1 MYNGLPI
8 ATNKISIEEQK
19 SIRHHLLGFISL
31 HERPWEVA
39 SFRQNATQAIEEI
52 NSRGKIPILVGGTHY
67 YTQALLFKDDIIE
80 APPADVARQDWEQ
93 VWPILGASTEEMIEE
108 LRKVDPVMAA
118 RWHPKERRRI
128 KRSLEIY
135 LTTGKR
141 ASETYQQQRQRK
153 NEMFSKLFA
162 TSADQ
167 AASSTEEPSPVNVSS
182 LHYDTLIF
190 WTHVDS
196 GVLKSRL
203 EDRVEAMVLKGLI
216 VEAQLMF
223 EHLQAFDFG
232 EEAGKSDTGIRT
244 AIGYKEFLP
253 YLLAQKA
260 GNNTT
265 EELEN
270 LMKEGIERTKIGT
283 RQYARQQ
290 IRWIRNKLLRALE
303 NERLDRT
310 LFLLDGTDLSQ
321 RSRTVDAVAH
331 VIMEKFLNG
340 ETLPL
345 PKSIST
351 TAEQMLLTKE
361 KEDLYARYCD
371 ACGKTMM
378 SGEQWAFHIKGRPHL
393 RAVKCNKDS
402 RTSYSQPIS
411 ATEDSWTLYLL
422 QDLRLNISNRCHA
435 RGPGSRSSRSS
446 PAETWW
452 TRRVQMKMQ
461 MITKS

>member
-1 MYNGLPI
+1 MYSGLPI

-39 SFRQNATQAIEEI
+39 SFRHNATQVVEEI
-52 NSRGKIPILVGGTHY
+52 HARGKIPILVGGTHY

-80 APPADVARQDWEQ
+80 GPPVDVARQEWEKT
-93 VWPILGASTEEMIEE
+93 WPILGASTEEMIEE
-108 LRKVDPVMAA
+108 LRKVDPIMAE

-141 ASETYQQQRQRK
+141 ASETYQQQRLRRS
-153 NEMFSKLFA
+153 EMFSKSFA
-162 TSADQ
+162 NSAGQ
-167 AASSTEEPSPVNVSS
+167 PASSNEEPCTVNVSS
-182 LHYDTLIF
+182 LVYDTLIF

-216 VEAQLMF
+216 PEAQSMF
-223 EHLQAFDFG
+223 QRLQACGFG
-232 EEAGKSDTGIRT
+232 EEAGQSDIGIRT

-253 YLLAQKA
+253 YLIGQQADNK
-260 GNNTT
+260 TT

-270 LMKEGIERTKIGT
+270 MIKEGIERTKIGT

-290 IRWIRNKLLRALE
+290 IRWIRNRLLRGLE
-303 NERLDRT
+303 NESLDRT
-310 LFLLDGTDLSQ
+310 LYLLDGTDLSQ
-321 RSRTVDAVAH
+321 RPITVDAVAH

-361 KEDLYARYCD
+361 KEDLYARHCD
-371 ACGKTMM
+371 TCGKTMM
-378 SGEQWAFHIKGRPHL
+378 SGEQWILHVKGKPHL
-393 RAVKCNKDS
+393 RAVKPNKDS
-402 RTSYSQPIS
+402 RALYSRPVP
-411 ATEDSWTLYLL
+411 ATEVS
-422 QDLRLNISNRCHA
+422 
-435 RGPGSRSSRSS
+435 
-446 PAETWW
+446 
-452 TRRVQMKMQ
+452 
-461 MITKS
+461 

>member
-39 SFRQNATQAIEEI
+39 LFRHNATQVIEEI
-52 NSRGKIPILVGGTHY
+52 HARGKLPILVGGTHY
-67 YTQALLFKDDIIE
+67 YTQALLFKEEIIE
-80 APPADVARQDWEQ
+80 GSPADVARQDWEQ
-93 VWPILGASTEEMIEE
+93 MWPILGASTEEMIEE

-153 NEMFSKLFA
+153 SEMFSNSFV
-162 TSADQ
+162 TSTGQ
-167 AASSTEEPSPVNVSS
+167 TASLNKEPSTVNVSS
-182 LHYDTLIF
+182 LRYDTLIF

-196 GVLKSRL
+196 GVLKSQL
-203 EDRVEAMVLKGLI
+203 EDRVEAMVSKGLI
-216 VEAQLMF
+216 VEAKLLF
-223 EHLQAFDFG
+223 EQLQAFGFRED
-232 EEAGKSDTGIRT
+232 AGKSDMGIRT

-253 YLLAQKA
+253 YLIAQKSNI
-260 GNNTT
+260 NNADD
-265 EELEN
+265 LEN

-283 RQYARQQ
+283 RQYARLQ

-310 LFLLDGTDLSQ
+310 LFVLDGTDLSQ
-321 RSRTVDAVAH
+321 RSSTVDAVAH

-345 PKSIST
+345 PKSVSP

-361 KEDLYARYCD
+361 KEDLYARHCD

-378 SGEQWAFHIKGRPHL
+378 SGEQWFLHIKGKPHL
-393 RAVKCNKDS
+393 RAVKQDS
-402 RTSYSQPIS
+402 HASYSRPIS
-411 ATEDSWTLYLL
+411 ATKYS
-422 QDLRLNISNRCHA
+422 
-435 RGPGSRSSRSS
+435 
-446 PAETWW
+446 
-452 TRRVQMKMQ
+452 
-461 MITKS
+461 

>member
-39 SFRQNATQAIEEI
+39 SFRRNATQVVEEI
-52 NSRGKIPILVGGTHY
+52 HARGKIPILVGGTHY

-80 APPADVARQDWEQ
+80 GPPVDVARQEWEKT
-93 VWPILGASTEEMIEE
+93 WPILGASTEEMIEE
-108 LRKVDPVMAA
+108 LRKVDPIMAD

-141 ASETYQQQRQRK
+141 ASETYQQQRLRRS
-153 NEMFSKLFA
+153 ETFSKSFPN
-162 TSADQ
+162 SAGKP
-167 AASSTEEPSPVNVSS
+167 ASSNEEPCTVNVSS
-182 LHYDTLIF
+182 LVYDTLIF

-203 EDRVEAMVLKGLI
+203 EDRVEAMVLKGL
-216 VEAQLMF
+216 VPEAQSMF
-223 EHLQAFDFG
+223 QHLQACGFG
-232 EEAGKSDTGIRT
+232 EEAGKSDIGIRT

-253 YLLAQKA
+253 YLEGQKA
-260 GNNTT
+260 DNKTT

-270 LMKEGIERTKIGT
+270 MIKEGIERTKIGT

-290 IRWIRNKLLRALE
+290 IRWIRNKLLRGLE
-303 NERLDRT
+303 NESLDRT
-310 LFLLDGTDLSQ
+310 LYLLDGTDLSQ
-321 RSRTVDAVAH
+321 RPLTVDAVAH

-340 ETLPL
+340 ETLPF

-351 TAEQMLLTKE
+351 TAEQMLLTKG
-361 KEDLYARYCD
+361 KEDLYARHCD

-378 SGEQWAFHIKGRPHL
+378 SGEQWILHVKGKPHL
-393 RAVKCNKDS
+393 RAVKPNKGS
-402 RTSYSQPIS
+402 RALYSRPVP
-411 ATEDSWTLYLL
+411 ATEVS
-422 QDLRLNISNRCHA
+422 
-435 RGPGSRSSRSS
+435 
-446 PAETWW
+446 
-452 TRRVQMKMQ
+452 
-461 MITKS
+461 

>member
-1 MYNGLPI
+1 MAQRFHGEIINGDSIQMYNGLPI
-8 ATNKISIEEQK
+8 ASNKISIEEQK
-19 SIRHHLLGFISL
+19 SIRHHLLDFISL
-31 HERPWEVA
+31 HERPWDVA
-39 SFRQNATQAIEEI
+39 SFRQNATQVVEEI
-52 NSRGKIPILVGGTHY
+52 QARGKLPILVGGTHY
-67 YTQALLFKDDIIE
+67 YTQALLFKEDIIE
-80 APPADVARQDWEQ
+80 GSPADVARQDWEQ
-93 VWPILGASTEEMIEE
+93 MWPILGASTEEMIEE

-153 NEMFSKLFA
+153 SEMFSNSFN
-162 TSADQ
+162 TSTGQ
-167 AASSTEEPSPVNVSS
+167 TASSNEEPPTVNVSS
-182 LHYDTLIF
+182 LQYDTLIF

-196 GVLKSRL
+196 SVLKSRL
-203 EDRVEAMVLKGLI
+203 EDRVGAMVSKGLI
-216 VEAQLMF
+216 VEAKSLF
-223 EHLQAFDFG
+223 EQLQAFGFW
-232 EEAGKSDTGIRT
+232 EEAGKSDMGIRT

-253 YLLAQKA
+253 YLIAQKSDI
-260 GNNTT
+260 NNA
-265 EELEN
+265 EDLEN

-331 VIMEKFLNG
+331 VIMEKFLTG

-345 PKSIST
+345 PKSVST

-361 KEDLYARYCD
+361 KEDLYARHCD

-378 SGEQWAFHIKGRPHL
+378 SGEQWFFHIKGKPHL
-393 RAVKCNKDS
+393 RAVKPGKDQNS
-402 RTSYSQPIS
+402 RASYCRPIS
-411 ATEDSWTLYLL
+411 ATEYS
-422 QDLRLNISNRCHA
+422 
-435 RGPGSRSSRSS
+435 
-446 PAETWW
+446 
-452 TRRVQMKMQ
+452 
-461 MITKS
+461 

>member
-8 ATNKISIEEQK
+8 ATNKISIKEQK

-39 SFRQNATQAIEEI
+39 SFRKNATQVVEEI
-52 NSRGKIPILVGGTHY
+52 HSRGKIPILVGGTHY

-80 APPADVARQDWEQ
+80 GPPVVVARQEWEKT
-93 VWPILGASTEEMIEE
+93 WPILGASTEEMIEE
-108 LRKVDPVMAA
+108 LRKVDPIMAE

-141 ASETYQQQRQRK
+141 ASETYQQQRLRK
-153 NEMFSKLFA
+153 SEMFSKSVA
-162 TSADQ
+162 KSAVQ
-167 AASSTEEPSPVNVSS
+167 SASSNEEPSTVNVSS
-182 LHYDTLIF
+182 LVYDTLIF

-203 EDRVEAMVLKGLI
+203 EDRVETMVLKGLI
-216 VEAQLMF
+216 PEVQSMF
-223 EHLQAFDFG
+223 DRLQAFGFG
-232 EEAGKSDTGIRT
+232 EESGKSDIGIRT

-253 YLLAQKA
+253 YLVRQKA
-260 GNNTT
+260 DNKTT
-265 EELEN
+265 EELEI
-270 LMKEGIERTKIGT
+270 LIKEGIERTKIGT

-290 IRWIRNKLLRALE
+290 IRWIRNKLLRGLE
-303 NERLDRT
+303 NESLDRT
-310 LFLLDGTDLSQ
+310 LYLLDGTDLSQ
-321 RSRTVDAVAH
+321 RPFTVDAVAY

-340 ETLPL
+340 EILPL

-361 KEDLYARYCD
+361 KEDLYARHCC

-378 SGEQWAFHIKGRPHL
+378 SGEQWILHIKGKPHL
-393 RAVKCNKDS
+393 SAVKPNKDS
-402 RTSYSQPIS
+402 RALYSRPVPPMEYS
-411 ATEDSWTLYLL
+411 
-422 QDLRLNISNRCHA
+422 
-435 RGPGSRSSRSS
+435 
-446 PAETWW
+446 
-452 TRRVQMKMQ
+452 
-461 MITKS
+461 